1 MRALPPGTN
10 NKDYTV
16 YEVLKP
22 IPNVQERK
30 IAPWFGEIGLGTQY
44 KLDQSVQKYVDSGHL
59 KEIKK
64 SKENL
69 VDKEELI
76 KNLNKLSIPND
87 SYSIG
92 SIEDETL
99 CMIFD
104 DLMWCI
110 FYSERGHRTEP
121 EYFASENDACHAF
134 IKRIKKWF

>member
-1 MRALPPGTN
+1 
-10 NKDYTV
+10 
-16 YEVLKP
+16 
-22 IPNVQERK
+22 
-30 IAPWFGEIGLGTQY
+30 
-44 KLDQSVQKYVDSGHL
+44 VD
-59 KEIKK
+59 E
-64 SKENL
+64 
-69 VDKEELI
+69 EELT

-104 DLMWCI
+104 GLTWCI

-121 EYFASENDACHAF
+121 EYFANENDACHAF